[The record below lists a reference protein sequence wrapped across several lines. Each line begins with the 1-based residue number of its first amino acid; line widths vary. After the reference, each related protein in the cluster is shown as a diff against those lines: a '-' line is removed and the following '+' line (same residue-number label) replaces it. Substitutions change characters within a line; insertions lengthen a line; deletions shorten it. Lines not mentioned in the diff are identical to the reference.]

1 MTNPTDPDH
10 PFTRFAGELSNALP
24 LIHRLLA
31 DHPPTGPCTGC
42 RLPGPQGAPSAP
54 CGVRNVAALA
64 LSIRSARECGA
75 E

>member
-1 MTNPTDPDH
+1 MTDAD
-10 PFTRFAGELSNALP
+10 PFTAFAAELSRNLP
-24 LIHRLLA
+24 LITRLLA
-31 DHPPTGPCTGC
+31 EHPASGPCTGC

-64 LSIRSARECGA
+64 LTIRSARERRT